1 MWNNPIFKL
10 VLAAVLL
17 TAIGAPYFSFA
28 WPLIKGLF
36 STPLLGISVAFALL
50 LAIRFGLRLG
60 SRLFTR

>member
-17 TAIGAPYFSFA
+17 TAIGAPYLSFA
-28 WPLIKGLF
+28 WPLIRGLV
-36 STPLLGISVAFALL
+36 STPLLGISVVFALI